1 MTTFICSAYA
11 WEYLIPWGVVQPSEM
26 EYVSLVHLFA
36 LQKEA
41 EALVK
46 LLQEFPMAK
55 AWVSFSCMVS
65 G

>member
-1 MTTFICSAYA
+1 MLT
-11 WEYLIPWGVVQPSEM
+11 WGVAHPSEM
-26 EYVSLVHLFA
+26 KEVYVSLVHLLA

-46 LLQEFPMAK
+46 LLQEFPTAK
-55 AWVSFSCMVS
+55 AWVSFSCKVS